1 MNIRKA
7 VSFVLLLFWASVFLR
22 VSLYFFY
29 KIYTRQAP
37 ELIDALLLFLG
48 AISFWVAK
56 RNYARVRGKSATALE
71 QNRSSQ

>member
-1 MNIRKA
+1 MNIKKA
-7 VSFVLLLFWASVFLR
+7 VSFVLLIFWASVFLR

-29 KIYTRQAP
+29 KLSTRQAP

-56 RNYARVRGKSATALE
+56 RNYARLRGKSATAFE